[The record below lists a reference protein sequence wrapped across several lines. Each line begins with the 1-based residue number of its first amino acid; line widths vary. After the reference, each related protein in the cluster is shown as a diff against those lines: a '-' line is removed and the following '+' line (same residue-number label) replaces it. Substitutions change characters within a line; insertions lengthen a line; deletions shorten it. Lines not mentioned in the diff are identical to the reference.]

1 MEAPASPIKRSVTI
15 AGHESSITLEP
26 VFWTGLEALAVRR
39 SLPLNALIAE
49 IDLWRFGGGDMPRT
63 NLASAIRQYLYFE
76 SMASSAEANAS
87 PSGA

>member
-1 MEAPASPIKRSVTI
+1 MDAPASPVKRSVTI

-26 VFWTGLEALAVRR
+26 VFWTALEVSAARR

-49 IDLWRFGGGDMPRT
+49 IDLWRFGGGDTPLT
-63 NLASAIRQYLYFE
+63 NLSSAIRQWIYAE
-76 SMASSAEANAS
+76 SISLSAEANAP